1 MTMSVRPAK
10 LNDCNTLGPRLRQE
24 DKDELKLSCGLGPIT
39 ALTLSMNASEAAY
52 VAVDESDIP
61 FAMFG
66 VVDATIDGLGIP
78 WMLGS
83 SGIYE
88 HAREFT
94 TECKSWLAEVSR
106 DHRVLVNYVHAENTK
121 AIRWLKWLGFQ
132 FIYLDPEYGV
142 GKAPFYE
149 FVKVNENV

>member
-1 MTMSVRPAK
+1 
-10 LNDCNTLGPRLRQE
+10 LRQA
-24 DKDELKLSCGLGPIT
+24 DKDELKLSCGYGPIT
-39 ALTLSMNASEAAY
+39 ALTLSMNASEAPY
-52 VAVDESDIP
+52 VAVDEWDVP

-66 VVDATIDGLGIP
+66 VVDAVDLNVGVP

-83 SGIYE
+83 SGIYS
-88 HAREFT
+88 HAKEFT
-94 TECKSWLAEVSR
+94 SECKQWLATVSQG
-106 DHRVLVNYVHAENTK
+106 HHVLVNYVHAENHK